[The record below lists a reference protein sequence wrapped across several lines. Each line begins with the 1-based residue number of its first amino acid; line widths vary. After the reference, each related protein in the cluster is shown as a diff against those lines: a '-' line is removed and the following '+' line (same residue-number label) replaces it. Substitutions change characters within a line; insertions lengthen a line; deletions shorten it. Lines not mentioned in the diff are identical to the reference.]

1 MVNKKHKGLLTSMK
15 PLIAALITI
24 TLFGTFVSFADE
36 RTETGPPKVGDTA
49 PDFLLQDVDEK
60 EHSLKK
66 LQGKVVFLIMGN
78 RKIRK
83 EDDKWAEAFQKDYQE
98 ITEVT
103 AYIIADLRSV
113 PGFIPKGFIRGQL
126 KKNPPPVGFLLDWK
140 GKVHERYQTEEKKP
154 TLYLISQK
162 GTIVFH
168 RKANFKSE
176 IYAELKKEIDKLL
189 EMAGN
194 KDERK

>member
-1 MVNKKHKGLLTSMK
+1 MVNKKHKGPLTSMK

-24 TLFGTFVSFADE
+24 ALFGTFVSFADE

-140 GKVHERYQTEEKKP
+140 GEVHERYQTEEKKP

-176 IYAELKKEIDKLL
+176 IYAEIKKEIDKLL
-189 EMAGN
+189 EMAKN
-194 KDERK
+194 KEERK